1 MSYVCHMYII
11 CESYVSYMYHKYIIC
26 VSYVYHTCI
35 ICVLHCMSTCIWMA
49 TLYVFLM
56 SVSHNYHQC
65 IYRPM
70 MLAISQTASH
80 QQTWSQP
87 TQSKSP
93 LRSNVQRALLHRG
106 NIETPVSGIK
116 CKVNKCKYLQAGPAH
131 RRGGSVCGFFN
142 AKSINAS
149 ISKQGQRIGEI
160 EILGVEYPWLGPLGS
175 CPESLVV
182 HVQAKPDPSG
192 WEYFAVRQQRLRFL
206 IPCLG
211 CHCRLHTFNY

>member
-1 MSYVCHMYII
+1 
-11 CESYVSYMYHKYIIC
+11 
-26 VSYVYHTCI
+26 
-35 ICVLHCMSTCIWMA
+35 MSTCIWMA

-142 AKSINAS
+142 AKSINAT
-149 ISKQGQRIGEI
+149 ISRQVQGKVGMEVPGGWRQAQIMQIPRWGQRTGE
-160 EILGVEYPWLGPLGS
+160 VEVSWHQRQITTMHFHKVKFWLPIA
-175 CPESLVV
+175 PT
-182 HVQAKPDPSG
+182 
-192 WEYFAVRQQRLRFL
+192 L
-206 IPCLG
+206 IPTGPGHIIVL
-211 CHCRLHTFNY
+211 RTLQSI